1 MYIKISN
8 TYTSFLFSFVSSR
21 FGIAMDAKGNN
32 VMVLNLEKMGMY
44 MLRASIGSV
53 SMKVQKKDF
62 SLSSN

>member
-32 VMVLNLEKMGMY
+32 VIVLNLEKIGIY

>member
-32 VMVLNLEKMGMY
+32 VIVLNLEKIGIY
-44 MLRASIGSV
+44 ILRASIGRA